1 MKLREMLRLLLWPLI
16 GLCIFF
22 SLQMFAAHYTG
33 GISSGL
39 DYLMGLMDLRE
50 ERTFGTWF
58 QSLLFIAAGLSFF
71 MISRHPSLPKFG
83 KTLLTLMALGF
94 CFLSADEALSLHE
107 FMGFHLEQITGIVRD
122 TALEQRGYA
131 WVLLYAPAAAAVFA
145 LLFYLYRPLFRE
157 SSSSAARR
165 LFALA
170 WVAVAAVFILEAAE
184 ALAVYA
190 RKDLTCLMTCFEET
204 FELATLLLFYA
215 ANLLIA
221 EEADL

>member
-1 MKLREMLRLLLWPLI
+1 VKVSELLRLLLWPLV

-22 SLQMFAAHYTG
+22 SLQMFAAYYTYG
-33 GISSGL
+33 MSSGL

-58 QSLLFIAAGLSFF
+58 QSLLFVAAGVSFF
-71 MISRHPSLPKFG
+71 MVSRHPALPKFG
-83 KTLLTLMALGF
+83 KSLLTLAALGF

-107 FMGFHLEQITGIVRD
+107 FLGFHLEQITGIVQD

-131 WVLLYAPAAAAVFA
+131 WVLLYAPAAVAVFA
-145 LLFYLYRPLFRE
+145 LLFYIYRPVFRD
-157 SSSSAARR
+157 SSSPTARR

-170 WVAVAAVFILEAAE
+170 WVAVAAVVLLEVAE

-190 RKDLTCLMTCFEET
+190 RKDLTGLMTCFEET
-204 FELATLLLFYA
+204 FELIALMLFYST
-215 ANLLIA
+215 NLLIS
-221 EEADL
+221 EQADL